1 MSTNLQFIKSLTPDG
16 SSSSLSVTNCFS
28 AQYDTYA
35 VTYHIT
41 TDSGSPKDVSL
52 RLISSADAIITNTNY
67 AYAYHDM
74 GTSGLTEN
82 RNVDQSSF
90 TGILNATD
98 FPPEG
103 ASGIFYVYKPFE
115 SHYTSITA
123 QSANRHNGSTNGY
136 KGIGV
141 LKETTSITGIN
152 IFVSST
158 NPTNESN
165 ISVYGVLS

>member
-1 MSTNLQFIKSLTPDG
+1 MQNLQFIKSLTPDG

-28 AQYDTYA
+28 AHYDTYA

-41 TDSGSPKDVSL
+41 TDSGSPKDIDL
-52 RLISSADAIITNTNY
+52 RLISSADAIISNANYNY
-67 AYAYHDM
+67 AYYDM
-74 GTSGLTEN
+74 GTSGLTE
-82 RNVDQSSF
+82 VQAQGADKFS
-90 TGILNATD
+90 GLLNATD

-103 ASGIFYVYKPFE
+103 ATGIFYVYNPF
-115 SHYTSITA
+115 SSSLHTFVNA

-152 IFVSST
+152 IFLSST

-165 ISVYGVLS
+165 ISVYGVL

>member
-1 MSTNLQFIKSLTPDG
+1 MQNLQFIKSLTPGG

-28 AQYDTYA
+28 AKYDTYA

-67 AYAYHDM
+67 DYAYYDM

-82 RNVDQSSF
+82 RAVDQNGF

-103 ASGIFYVYKPFE
+103 ASGIFYLYKPFSS
-115 SHYTSITA
+115 SHNTHLIA

-136 KGIGV
+136 KGIGI
-141 LKETTSITGIN
+141 LKETTSITGLN
-152 IFVSST
+152 IFLSST

>member
-1 MSTNLQFIKSLTPDG
+1 MQNLQFIKSLTPDG

-28 AQYDTYA
+28 AQYDIYA

-52 RLISSADAIITNTNY
+52 RLINASDTIVTNTNY
-67 AYAYHDM
+67 NYAYYDM
-74 GTSGLTEN
+74 GTSGLTE
-82 RNVDQSSF
+82 VQAQGADKFS
-90 TGILNATD
+90 GLLNATD

-103 ASGIFYVYKPFE
+103 ASGIFYVYNPF
-115 SHYTSITA
+115 SSSLYTFINA

-136 KGIGV
+136 KGIAV

-152 IFVSST
+152 IFLSST

-165 ISVYGVLS
+165 ISVYGVK